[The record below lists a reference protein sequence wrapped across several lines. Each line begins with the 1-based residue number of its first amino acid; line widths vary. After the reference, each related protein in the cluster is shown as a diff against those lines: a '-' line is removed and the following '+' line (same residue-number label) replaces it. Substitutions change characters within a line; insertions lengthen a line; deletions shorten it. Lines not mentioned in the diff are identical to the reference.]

1 MSLCPCGSGRPYEE
15 CCETYIEGRETAPT
29 AEALMRSRY
38 AAHTLGKYDY
48 LNETVHPSIRDEAD
62 HEDMKK
68 WSEAVEW
75 EGLEIFSTK
84 DGAETDETGEVSFEA
99 RYSVNGMPQSL
110 REDAFFRREDG
121 RWYYVDGNVHGQDP
135 YRREPSTHDMKKG
148 NFGSLFLYALS
159 GVTAST
165 SARPLVRHRSY
176 S

>member
-110 REDAFFRREDG
+110 SSAVKTAAGTTWTAMSTARTRTAAKRPKSDVTSLAPAAAARSTR
-121 RWYYVDGNVHGQDP
+121 NVAA
-135 YRREPSTHDMKKG
+135 
-148 NFGSLFLYALS
+148 N
-159 GVTAST
+159 
-165 SARPLVRHRSY
+165 RPNRQRMI
-176 S
+176 

>member
-1 MSLCPCGSGRPYEE
+1 MHLTPSASDRPYEE

-135 YRREPSTHDMKKG
+135 YRRETPKVGRNEPCPCGSGKKYKKCCG
-148 NFGSLFLYALS
+148 K
-159 GVTAST
+159 
-165 SARPLVRHRSY
+165 
-176 S
+176 

>member
-110 REDAFFRREDG
+110 REDARTRTAAKRPKSDVTSLAPAAAA
-121 RWYYVDGNVHGQDP
+121 RSTRNVAA
-135 YRREPSTHDMKKG
+135 
-148 NFGSLFLYALS
+148 N
-159 GVTAST
+159 
-165 SARPLVRHRSY
+165 RPNRQRMI
-176 S
+176 

>member
-48 LNETVHPSIRDEAD
+48 LDETVHPSIRDEAD

-99 RYSVNGMPQSL
+99 RYSVP
-110 REDAFFRREDG
+110 A
-121 RWYYVDGNVHGQDP
+121 
-135 YRREPSTHDMKKG
+135 
-148 NFGSLFLYALS
+148 
-159 GVTAST
+159 
-165 SARPLVRHRSY
+165 
-176 S
+176 

>member
-84 DGAETDETGEVSFEA
+84 DGAETDETGEVSAGTTWTAMSTA
-99 RYSVNGMPQSL
+99 RTRTAAKRPKSDVTSL
-110 REDAFFRREDG
+110 APAAAARSTR
-121 RWYYVDGNVHGQDP
+121 NVAANRLNRQ
-135 YRREPSTHDMKKG
+135 RMI
-148 NFGSLFLYALS
+148 
-159 GVTAST
+159 
-165 SARPLVRHRSY
+165 
-176 S
+176 

>member
-99 RYSVNGMPQSL
+99 RYSVNGMPQSAVKTAAGTTWTAMSTARTRTAAKRPKSDVTSL
-110 REDAFFRREDG
+110 APAAAARSTR
-121 RWYYVDGNVHGQDP
+121 NVAA
-135 YRREPSTHDMKKG
+135 
-148 NFGSLFLYALS
+148 N
-159 GVTAST
+159 
-165 SARPLVRHRSY
+165 RPNRQRMI
-176 S
+176 

>member
-68 WSEAVEW
+68 WSEAVE
-75 EGLEIFSTK
+75 
-84 DGAETDETGEVSFEA
+84 VSFEA

-110 REDAFFRREDG
+110 REDAFFRREDD

-135 YRREPSTHDMKKG
+135 YRRETPKIGRNEPCPCGSGKKYKKCCG
-148 NFGSLFLYALS
+148 K
-159 GVTAST
+159 
-165 SARPLVRHRSY
+165 
-176 S
+176 

>member
-84 DGAETDETGEVSFEA
+84 DVKYPLKHAILSTVCPSPCAKTLSSAAKTAAGTTWTAMSTA
-99 RYSVNGMPQSL
+99 RTRTAAKRPKSDVTSL
-110 REDAFFRREDG
+110 APAAAARSTR
-121 RWYYVDGNVHGQDP
+121 NVAANRLNRQ
-135 YRREPSTHDMKKG
+135 RMI
-148 NFGSLFLYALS
+148 
-159 GVTAST
+159 
-165 SARPLVRHRSY
+165 
-176 S
+176 

>member
-1 MSLCPCGSGRPYEE
+1 
-15 CCETYIEGRETAPT
+15 
-29 AEALMRSRY
+29 MRSRY

-135 YRREPSTHDMKKG
+135 YRRETPKVGRNEPCPAAAARSTRNVAANRPNRQRMIWKKG

>member
-29 AEALMRSRY
+29 A
-38 AAHTLGKYDY
+38 
-48 LNETVHPSIRDEAD
+48 ETVHPSIRDEAD

-135 YRREPSTHDMKKG
+135 YRRETPKVGRNEPCPCGSGKKYKKCCG
-148 NFGSLFLYALS
+148 K
-159 GVTAST
+159 
-165 SARPLVRHRSY
+165 
-176 S
+176 

>member
-84 DGAETDETGEVSFEA
+84 DGAETDETGEVSLKHAILSTVCPSPCVRTLSSAVKTAAGTTWTAMSTA
-99 RYSVNGMPQSL
+99 RTRTAAKRPKSDVTSL
-110 REDAFFRREDG
+110 APAAAARSTR
-121 RWYYVDGNVHGQDP
+121 NVAA
-135 YRREPSTHDMKKG
+135 
-148 NFGSLFLYALS
+148 N
-159 GVTAST
+159 
-165 SARPLVRHRSY
+165 RPNRQRMI
-176 S
+176 

>member
-68 WSEAVEW
+68 WSEAV
-75 EGLEIFSTK
+75 GGGK
-84 DGAETDETGEVSFEA
+84 D
-99 RYSVNGMPQSL
+99 PC
-110 REDAFFRREDG
+110 
-121 RWYYVDGNVHGQDP
+121 
-135 YRREPSTHDMKKG
+135 K
-148 NFGSLFLYALS
+148 FLPPR
-159 GVTAST
+159 TAPKPT
-165 SARPLVRHRSY
+165 RPVKY
-176 S
+176 P

>member
-38 AAHTLGKYDY
+38 AAHTLGKYDS

-110 REDAFFRREDG
+110 REAVKTAAGTTWTAMSTARTRTAAKRPKSDVTSLAPAAAARSTR
-121 RWYYVDGNVHGQDP
+121 NVAA
-135 YRREPSTHDMKKG
+135 
-148 NFGSLFLYALS
+148 N
-159 GVTAST
+159 
-165 SARPLVRHRSY
+165 RPNRQRMI
-176 S
+176 

>member
-121 RWYYVDGNVHGQDP
+121 RCTTWTAMSTARTRTAAKRPKSDVTSLAPAAAARSTRNVAA
-135 YRREPSTHDMKKG
+135 
-148 NFGSLFLYALS
+148 N
-159 GVTAST
+159 
-165 SARPLVRHRSY
+165 RPNRQRMI
-176 S
+176 